1 MKEEKVEEKTGFY
14 LQHSDVWV
22 SVRAV
27 ATSVLGDVFEPL
39 DVRLGV
45 AIHLAD
51 EAGVL
56 TNMHGGV
63 GREASLKDGPV
74 G

>member
-1 MKEEKVEEKTGFY
+1 M
-14 LQHSDVWV
+14 

-27 ATSVLGDVFEPL
+27 ATPILGDVFEPL

-56 TNMHGGV
+56 ANVHGGV
-63 GREASLKDGPV
+63 GRQASLKDGPM

>member
-1 MKEEKVEEKTGFY
+1 MKTGFY
-14 LQHSDVWV
+14 LQNSHVRV
-22 SVRAV
+22 SIRAV
-27 ATSVLGDVFEPL
+27 TTSVLGDVFEPL

-45 AIHLAD
+45 TVHLAD

-56 TNMHGGV
+56 ANVHGGV

-74 G
+74 GRALCTEG